1 MKNNVR
7 MFVERTGVLSLL
19 LLISLGFFGCSN
31 MRHVASV
38 DNRVLVSESKSN
50 QGIFKDGGLTLRYN
64 YSLNGD
70 KMFLTGDVSYSGG
83 VDSLDVRILFLDPAG
98 TVLQRKIIYF
108 SGYRVFP
115 PWEAERK
122 IQTNL
127 IVPNGATGIS
137 FSYSAR
143 PRSSHK

>member
-31 MRHVASV
+31 RHVASI
-38 DNRVLVSESKSN
+38 DNRALVSEKKSN
-50 QGIFKDGGLTLRYN
+50 QGIFEDGGLTVRYN

-70 KMFLTGDVSYSGG
+70 KMFLTGDVSYSGR

-98 TVLQRKIIYF
+98 TVLQRKIIYY
-108 SGYRVFP
+108 SGYRVFS

>member
-31 MRHVASV
+31 MGQVASV
-38 DNRVLVSESKSN
+38 DNRALVSEKKSN
-50 QGIFKDGGLTLRYN
+50 QGIFKDGGLTVRYN

-70 KMFLTGDVSYSGG
+70 KMFLTGDVSYRGA

-115 PWEAERK
+115 PWGDERK
-122 IQTNL
+122 IKTHL
-127 IVPNGATGIS
+127 IVPHGATGIS

>member
-1 MKNNVR
+1 MKNSVR
-7 MFVERTGVLSLL
+7 MFVERTGVLCLL
-19 LLISLGFFGCSN
+19 LLISFGLFGCSN
-31 MRHVASV
+31 MSHVASI
-38 DNRVLVSESKSN
+38 DNRALVSEKKN
-50 QGIFKDGGLTLRYN
+50 IPGVFEEGGLIVRYN

-70 KMFLTGDVSYSGG
+70 QMSLTGDVSYKEG

-98 TVLQRKIIYF
+98 NVLQQKIIYS

-115 PWEAERK
+115 PWGAERK
-122 IQTNL
+122 ILVNL
-127 IVPNGATGIS
+127 TVPNGATGIS